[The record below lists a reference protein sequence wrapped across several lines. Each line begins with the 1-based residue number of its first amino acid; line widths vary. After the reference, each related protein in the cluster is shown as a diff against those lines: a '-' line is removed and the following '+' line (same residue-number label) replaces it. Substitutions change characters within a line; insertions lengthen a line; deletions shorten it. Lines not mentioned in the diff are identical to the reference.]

1 MDNEHSHVYSNPHWK
16 ADDSYLTV
24 QDYSGSIRIPV
35 RALNITWGNVARF
48 WERIPLTEENTK
60 LTGFEEAALLL
71 QVNWIEVTGKLSILP
86 SMALSTSTTYEIL
99 YILKFR
105 EDAFGWHS
113 APVKFKLR
121 INGEDKVKSEILH
134 CYREKQDE
142 WHEIPG
148 GQFTVSKDITVGM
161 VEFGMFEVESD
172 WWKGGLILA
181 GIKIEPKLV

>member
-1 MDNEHSHVYSNPHWK
+1 M
-16 ADDSYLTV
+16 
-24 QDYSGSIRIPV
+24 
-35 RALNITWGNVARF
+35 
-48 WERIPLTEENTK
+48 
-60 LTGFEEAALLL
+60 
-71 QVNWIEVTGKLSILP
+71 NWIEVTGKLSILP